1 MGELGDMFQFASLAE
16 NNWNE
21 AVRLFTS
28 PEFYRAFLEREPMY
42 AEVYNSLTQSLS
54 ASQAMEEFL
63 TYTHKK
69 RSISLEVPERRKQIA
84 YREEAEKHSLQ
95 LVRNTWGYLNAEVT
109 SDVRFIKPLKHYI
122 SMEDFI
128 GNKYNLEYMVFP
140 EYMDRDSNLGHIMIE
155 TAYQKIVVEI
165 DRKSVV

>member
-28 PEFYRAFLEREPMY
+28 QEFYRAFLEREPMY
-42 AEVYNSLTQSLS
+42 AEVYNSLTRSLS

-69 RSISLEVPERRKQIA
+69 RSLSLEVPEHRQQLA
-84 YREEAEKHSLQ
+84 YHEEPEKHSLQ
-95 LVRNTWGYLNAEVT
+95 LVRCQNG
-109 SDVRFIKPLKHYI
+109 RFY
-122 SMEDFI
+122 
-128 GNKYNLEYMVFP
+128 
-140 EYMDRDSNLGHIMIE
+140 
-155 TAYQKIVVEI
+155 
-165 DRKSVV
+165 RK